1 MSDAILVL
9 NAGSSS
15 IKFSLFEAHAR
26 PSRQGLI
33 CDGACEGIGH
43 RVHFTAKDRAGAS
56 LVDQYLAE
64 GTTHE
69 DALSAL
75 LRWLET
81 HFQNYR
87 LVAAGHRVV
96 HGGSLYTA
104 PVRIDASVI
113 AELRRLIPLAPLHQ
127 PHHLAAIAALS
138 KLYPLLR
145 TPHSKP
151 VGRISLNIIGTFDHR
166 DRQAGL
172 NVHVALR
179 QIKCALHER

>member
-1 MSDAILVL
+1 VSDAILVL

-33 CDGACEGIGH
+33 CDGECENIGH

-81 HFQNYR
+81 RFQNYR
-87 LVAAGHRVV
+87 LIAAGHRVV

-104 PVRIDASVI
+104 PVRLDASVI

-138 KLYPLLR
+138 KLYPALPQIACFDTAFQSYPARGRRRLRAAAPAHGRGYPAIRVSWALL
-145 TPHSKP
+145 
-151 VGRISLNIIGTFDHR
+151 
-166 DRQAGL
+166 
-172 NVHVALR
+172 
-179 QIKCALHER
+179 